1 MSKLINKHFFKLTI
15 LVLVFSL
22 CVFPTFAKESNF
34 DEEKASA
41 KFIADVEEIT
51 GELTSEEKS
60 IARFSFSNT
69 FSNFGY
75 SWIGDLDID
84 KASKELSEDEY
95 VEAVEKAAKLTK
107 NPASQGAL
115 KLGKAGQKILKAL
128 ANTTEKV
135 VEAGKKWVNEN
146 AEEYDDKKSDE
157 QDKKDKKDKK
167 DNKE

>member
-1 MSKLINKHFFKLTI
+1 MSKLINKHFFRLTI

-22 CVFPTFAKESNF
+22 CVFPTFAKESKI
-34 DEEKASA
+34 DEEKASE

-75 SWIGDLDID
+75 SWIGDLEVD
-84 KASKELSEDEY
+84 KAAKELSKDEY
-95 VEAVEKAAKLTK
+95 TEAVEKAAKLTK

-135 VEAGKKWVNEN
+135 VDASKKWINEN
-146 AEEYDDKKSDE
+146 AEEYDEKKNDD
-157 QDKKDKKDKK
+157 QDKKN
-167 DNKE
+167 NKE